1 MTEHS
6 IEALRTKLAHTR
18 GREYWRSLESAV
30 ETPEFRE
37 YLHRE
42 FPENAS
48 EWLDPVGRRNFL
60 KLMGASLALAGVS
73 ACTRQ
78 PTEELVPYVRQ
89 PEELVPGKPL
99 FYATAMPLS
108 GAGMGL
114 LVESHEGRPTK
125 IEGNPD
131 HPSSRGATDVFAQAA
146 ILGLYDPDRAQIVT
160 NLGEIRPFGT
170 FVSAAQAAMS
180 AGRANQG
187 AGIRILSETIAS
199 PTLAAQLTE
208 LLKEYPRAKWV
219 QWEPVGRHNA
229 REGSRLAFGE
239 YVDPQYA
246 IDKATVILS
255 LDSDFLCT
263 GAAGLKYA
271 RAFASRRR
279 VDGDRA
285 QANRLYAVESTPTN
299 TGSRADHRLPLRP
312 SEVEA
317 FARAVAAQLGVA
329 GVTADTVPE
338 AARSWIGPLVKDL
351 QAHRGQNVVI
361 AGDGQPPIV
370 HALAHA
376 MNNALG
382 NVGATVVYTQTAEAL
397 PTNQLAGLQEL
408 VGEMNAGAVELL
420 LILGGNPVYTAPV
433 DLNIAAALEKVP
445 LRLRLGLYEDET
457 SALCHWHVPET
468 HFLEAWS
475 DVRADDG
482 TVSIVQPLIAPLY
495 NGRSAHEVIS
505 AVVERGRSGYEL
517 VREHWARQTG
527 LSMQAPPPPP
537 AVPRPPAPAA
547 APSQISPAQPA
558 PTGNTVGAVTAQ
570 DAPPVQQIAAAPV
583 PQLSPFDREWRKWLH
598 DGLIPNTA
606 FAPRPTSVQA
616 KFAALAPAGAAQPGL
631 QVVFRPDPSIYDG
644 RFANNAWLQELPK
657 PLTKL
662 TWDNAALVSPATAAR
677 LALVS
682 GDVVELRQGGRTLR
696 IPVWLA
702 PGQAP
707 DTLTLHLGY
716 GRRRAGRAGN
726 GNGFNVNVLRTTAAP
741 DILTGVDLVKTGDT
755 YQLASTQDHWS
766 LEGRNLVRVATA
778 AQFAADPDFARKM
791 EHQPLNG
798 LTMYGEFKYDGYAWG
813 MTIDQNVCTGCNA
826 CVVACQAENNVPVV
840 GKSQVLNGREMHW
853 LRVDRYYTGDL
864 ENPDTYHQPMPCQQC
879 EAAPC
884 EVVCPV
890 SATTHSDEGLN
901 DMVYNRCVGTRY
913 CSNNCPY
920 KVRRFNFLLYQDWDT
935 PSLWLQRNP
944 DVTVRSRGVME
955 KCTYCVQRINHAR
968 VAAKLED
975 RTIRDGEIL
984 TACQSACPTEAIVFG
999 NINDPNS
1006 RVARLKTSPLNYG
1019 LLAELNSRPRT
1030 TYMAVVRNPN
1040 VELEPAAPAAGEE
1053 QH

>member
-1 MTEHS
+1 MTTGHHD
-6 IEALRTKLAHTR
+6 IDALRARLDKTR
-18 GREYWRSLESAV
+18 GREYWRSLESLA
-30 ETPEFRE
+30 ETPEFKE
-37 YLHRE
+37 FLHRE
-42 FPENAS
+42 FPQNAS

-78 PTEELVPYVRQ
+78 PPEELVPYVRQ

-99 FYATAMPLS
+99 FYATAMPMS

-146 ILGLYDPDRAQIVT
+146 ILGLYDPDRSQTLT
-160 NLGEIRPFGT
+160 NLGDVRPFGI
-170 FVSAAQAAMS
+170 FAGAAQSMLAS
-180 AGRANQG
+180 QQPSQG
-187 AGIRILSETIAS
+187 VGFRILTETVAS
-199 PTLAAQLTE
+199 PTLAAQLRG
-208 LLKEYPRAKWV
+208 LLAQYPRAKWV

-239 YVDPQYA
+239 YADAQYA
-246 IDKATVILS
+246 IEKATVILS
-255 LDSDFLCT
+255 LDADFLCT
-263 GAAGLKYA
+263 GAAGLKHA

-312 SEVEA
+312 SEVEG
-317 FARAVAAQLGVA
+317 FARALAAQLGVGGA
-329 GVTADTVPE
+329 AAPPVPAVPD
-338 AARSWIGPLVKDL
+338 AASRWMTLLVKDL
-351 QAHRGQNVVI
+351 QAHRGQSVVI
-361 AGDGQPPIV
+361 AGDGQSPIV

-376 MNNALG
+376 MNDALG
-382 NVGATVVYTQTAEAL
+382 NVGATVVYTQTAEAQ
-397 PTNQLAGLQEL
+397 PMNQLAGLQEL
-408 VGEMNAGAVELL
+408 VGEMWAGTVELL
-420 LILGGNPVYTAPV
+420 LILGGNPVYTAPA
-433 DLNIAAALEKVP
+433 DLNFAAAMQRVP
-445 LRLRLGLYEDET
+445 VRAHLSLYEDET
-457 SALCHWHVPET
+457 SALCQWHIPEA

-475 DVRADDG
+475 DVRADEG
-482 TVSIVQPLIAPLY
+482 TVTIIQPLIAPLY
-495 NGRSAHEVIS
+495 GGKSAHEVI
-505 AVVERGRSGYEL
+505 AAIGDRERSGYDL
-517 VREHWARQTG
+517 VREHWSRDTG
-527 LSMQAPPPPP
+527 LSMQP
-537 AVPRPPAPAA
+537 PPAPAA
-547 APSQISPAQPA
+547 PAAPTTPSQAAPAEAPA
-558 PTGNTVGAVTAQ
+558 P
-570 DAPPVQQIAAAPV
+570 PPIAAAPV
-583 PQLSPFDREWRKWLH
+583 PLLSPFDREWRRWLH
-598 DGLIPNTA
+598 DGLMPNTA
-606 FAPRPTSVQA
+606 FAPRTLAVQA
-616 KFAALAPAGAAQPGL
+616 NLAAPAAGGPAQTGL
-631 QVVFRPDPSIYDG
+631 EIVFRPDPSVYDG

-657 PLTKL
+657 SLTKL

-677 LALVS
+677 LSLIS
-682 GDVVELRQGGRTLR
+682 GDVVELRQGGRMVR
-696 IPVWLA
+696 MPVWLA

-716 GRRRAGRAGN
+716 GRTRAGRAGN
-726 GNGFNVNVLRTTAAP
+726 GTGFNVNPLRTTAAL
-741 DILTGVDLVKTGDT
+741 DILTGVELVKTGET
-755 YQLASTQDHWS
+755 YELASTQDHWS

-778 AQFAADPDFARKM
+778 AQFAEDPQFAQKM
-791 EHQPLNG
+791 ELQPITG
-798 LTMYGEFKYDGYAWG
+798 LTMYGEFKNEGYAWG

-853 LRVDRYYTGDL
+853 LRIDRYYTGDL

-890 SATTHSDEGLN
+890 SATVHNDEGLN

-920 KVRRFNFLLYQDWDT
+920 KVRRFNFLLYQDWNT

-968 VAAKLED
+968 VAAKLDD
-975 RTIRDGEIL
+975 REIRDGEVV

-1006 RVARLKTSPLNYG
+1006 RVARLKASSLNYA

-1030 TYMAVVRNPN
+1030 TYMAIVRNPN
-1040 VELEPAAPAAGEE
+1040 TELEPATANTAGEGA
-1053 QH
+1053 